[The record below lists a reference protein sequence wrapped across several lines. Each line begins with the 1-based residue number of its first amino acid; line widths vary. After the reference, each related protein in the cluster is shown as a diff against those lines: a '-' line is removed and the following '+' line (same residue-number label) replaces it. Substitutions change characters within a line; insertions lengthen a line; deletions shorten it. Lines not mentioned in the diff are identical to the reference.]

1 MLAILLL
8 LVAVGLLVA
17 VLVTGQIALAWAS
30 VGVSAL
36 VGLLLVV
43 RRRRVLRHGDSEDV
57 DPGEP
62 GRPEPV
68 ASAAPVAEPVAGEAT
83 ETVAGEAAGPDQPEP
98 ETAQPDLAGPSL
110 AGEDSAES
118 EGSAAAG
125 AEQGTAEQDT
135 AGSSE
140 GESAEPEQ
148 VSQGAAGAANGV
160 PAAADRPA
168 DAEPDEEDTDAADHL
183 LVWEMQDE
191 VLVVD
196 EHPRYHLA
204 GCTWPEPGS
213 TEPLPVQ
220 EARELGFTP
229 CAVCRPDRTLAR
241 RHRATKV
248 AAEG

>member
-1 MLAILLL
+1 VLVLAILLL

-43 RRRRVLRHGDSEDV
+43 RRRRVLRHGDREDAE
-57 DPGEP
+57 PGEP
-62 GRPEPV
+62 GRSE
-68 ASAAPVAEPVAGEAT
+68 PVAEPVAGEAT
-83 ETVAGEAAGPDQPEP
+83 ETVAGEAADSDQPEP
-98 ETAQPDLAGPSL
+98 EPAQPDLAEPSV

-118 EGSAAAG
+118 DGSAVAG
-125 AEQGTAEQDT
+125 AEPGTAEQGTA
-135 AGSSE
+135 GS
-140 GESAEPEQ
+140 GEVDSAEPER

-213 TEPLPVQ
+213 AEPLPVQ

>member
-43 RRRRVLRHGDSEDV
+43 RRRRVLRHGDREDA

-62 GRPEPV
+62 GR
-68 ASAAPVAEPVAGEAT
+68 SEPVAGEAT
-83 ETVAGEAAGPDQPEP
+83 ETVAGEAADSDRPEP
-98 ETAQPDLAGPSL
+98 EPAEPEPAQPDLAEPSV

-118 EGSAAAG
+118 DGSAVAG
-125 AEQGTAEQDT
+125 AEPGAAEQDT
-135 AGSSE
+135 AGS
-140 GESAEPEQ
+140 GEVGSAEPER
-148 VSQGAAGAANGV
+148 VSQSAAGAANGV
-160 PAAADRPA
+160 PAAADRPP

-213 TEPLPVQ
+213 AEPLPVQ